1 MGLPVPKPLPTILLT
16 RPQAQSEQFA
26 VALRDRELRNVIV
39 ISPSLEILPTGNGKN
54 LDSFEEAIFTSRN
67 ALDFVPAAQKRA
79 WCVGDK
85 TAEKART
92 LGWDAVSAGGNVDDL
107 AAAIVAADPA
117 APLMHFHG
125 EHSRG
130 DLSKRL
136 NQGGIETHSCV
147 VYTQNLLLLSE
158 EAMSLLSGTQP
169 VIVPLFSPRSAGNF
183 AKQGPYSA
191 PLLGVA
197 MSQAVFQEMQNFDAE
212 QVVVASKPTA
222 DAMLDSIES
231 LIDAA

>member
-1 MGLPVPKPLPTILLT
+1 MGLPVPKPSPTILLT

-26 VALRDRELRNVIV
+26 AALRDRELRNVIV
-39 ISPSLEILPTGNGKN
+39 ISPLLEILPTGNGEK

-67 ALDFVPAAQKRA
+67 ALYFVPAAQKRA

-85 TAEKART
+85 TAEKARA
-92 LGWDAVSAGGNVDDL
+92 LGWDAVSADGNVDDL
-107 AAAIVAADPA
+107 AAAIVAANPA

-130 DLSKRL
+130 NLAKRL
-136 NQGGIETHSCV
+136 NQARIETHSCV
-147 VYTQNLLLLSE
+147 VYTQKLLPLSE
-158 EAMSLLSGTQP
+158 EAMALLSGTQP

-183 AKQGPYSA
+183 AKQGPYNA

-197 MSQAVFQEMQNFDAE
+197 MSQAVIQEMHNFDAE
-212 QVVVASKPTA
+212 RVVMASKPTA
-222 DAMLDSIES
+222 EAMLECIES